1 MFIDQLDERVNKCN
15 NAYHRAMKMKPI
27 DANQSIYSD
36 FNKESEE
43 EIVGT
48 FCKKEFEKSNQK
60 EFRVEKAIKR
70 KDDKLYVKWKEYHN
84 SFNSCRDKK
93 KT

>member
-1 MFIDQLDERVNKCN
+1 MLKI
-15 NAYHRAMKMKPI
+15 
-27 DANQSIYSD
+27 SD
-36 FNKESEE
+36 LNEE

-60 EFRVEKAIKR
+60 EFTVEKAIKR

-93 KT
+93 RHSINKPIFSRTETLRMKSKS